1 MMLKKELI
9 TKSFDIR
16 SQTDILNRA
25 FDFSLV
31 FILELVLVAH
41 HQVRV
46 RHTELDGVREAE
58 N

>member
-1 MMLKKELI
+1 MLRKELR
-9 TKSFDIR
+9 TKSFDTR
-16 SQTDILNRA
+16 SQIDILNRA

-31 FILELVLVAH
+31 VILELVLVAH

-46 RHTELDGVREAE
+46 RHTELNSGREAE

>member
-1 MMLKKELI
+1 MLKKELI

-25 FDFSLV
+25 FDFRLV

>member
-1 MMLKKELI
+1 MLRKELM
-9 TKSFDIR
+9 TKAHDTR

-31 FILELVLVAH
+31 LILKLVLVAH

-46 RHTELDGVREAE
+46 RHTKLDSMREAE